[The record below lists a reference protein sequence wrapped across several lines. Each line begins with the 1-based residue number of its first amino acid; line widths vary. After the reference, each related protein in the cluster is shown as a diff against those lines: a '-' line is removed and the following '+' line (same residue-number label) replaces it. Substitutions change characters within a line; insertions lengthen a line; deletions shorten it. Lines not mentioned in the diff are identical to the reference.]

1 MVSIF
6 FVTQINWWY
15 SMDSVSKITGF
26 SCFMIVRPDLFSVL
40 AQQLQSA
47 DVLASHRIFMILFR
61 TLKELSTKRLTADQR
76 NFAEVCLLLCLR
88 PLSIS
93 FLLLHEIIV
102 GPEIVIFFVIVN
114 DVVQFYLL
122 ADLVATLRFLLA
134 PLANWC
140 PDHSTWLFNNGSE
153 LWFK

>member
-1 MVSIF
+1 
-6 FVTQINWWY
+6 
-15 SMDSVSKITGF
+15 
-26 SCFMIVRPDLFSVL
+26 MIVRPDLFSVL

-102 GPEIVIFFVIVN
+102 GPEIVIF
-114 DVVQFYLL
+114 LL
-122 ADLVATLRFLLA
+122 
-134 PLANWC
+134 
-140 PDHSTWLFNNGSE
+140 
-153 LWFK
+153 